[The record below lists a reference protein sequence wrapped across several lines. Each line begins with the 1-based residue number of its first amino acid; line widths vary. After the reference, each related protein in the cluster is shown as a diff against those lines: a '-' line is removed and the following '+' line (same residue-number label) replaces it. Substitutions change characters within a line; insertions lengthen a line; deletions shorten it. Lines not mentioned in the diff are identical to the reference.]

1 MTIQCEESGER
12 AGWNI
17 PSVEESG
24 ISAISRG
31 LNVDPIWARILLGRG
46 FDWDSLD
53 SSFLHPSPPDSD
65 NVGEIGLARETL
77 LDALSNQEQIAIYA
91 DLDVDGITSAVM
103 CSRFLTRRKHPHRVL
118 LVQREEGHGLNRE
131 RILALPD
138 EGVRLLIVADLGVS
152 NLSLLSEAKK
162 KGLSSIVV
170 DHHLMQEPW
179 PEEMA
184 IVHPQGRSHLTAV
197 GCLYVLLRSFVHES
211 EEREMAF
218 LSGLAVLS
226 DRAPILSEN
235 RYFVQALLD
244 ENVLEGFPGVRAL
257 LRKRIHRK
265 VMVNDYSFWVIPSL
279 NAPGRMSDPLP
290 AFRLL
295 MARTE
300 SEAERYSSQVVEMN
314 RRRREAE
321 WTIYEEVRRQWDGT
335 PVLFAPD
342 WAPGVMGRIAHRLC
356 EEFNQSV
363 FVGTLTASG
372 GVRGSLRLRGQ
383 ITLPDILKSLEG
395 LPISGGGHPKAGGL
409 GFPLEIL
416 EKVRVL
422 LSGILREQ
430 SASTLEDCDET
441 LEIDAFLPAY
451 YRSASFWEGFGKLTP
466 FGEGFPE
473 PLFGIRNVR
482 VEKMESANGRLV
494 LCHFRWNH
502 GTERAAFRY
511 SRNLPRP
518 GDRLDLVMTPE
529 LVGKGDRIERHFTI
543 RRHRHTG

>member
-1 MTIQCEESGER
+1 MNTQCEESGER
-12 AGWNI
+12 SVWNI
-17 PSVEESG
+17 PSVEESD
-24 ISAISRG
+24 ISVMAKG
-31 LNVDPIWARILLGRG
+31 LDIDPIWARILLGRG
-46 FDWDSLD
+46 FDWDSLG
-53 SSFLHPSPPDSD
+53 SSFLHPSPPGLG
-65 NVGEIGLARETL
+65 NVGDIGLARDVL
-77 LDALSNQEQIAIYA
+77 AGALENREQIAIYA

-103 CSRFLTRRKHPHRVL
+103 CSRFLIRRKHPHRVL
-118 LVQREEGHGLNRE
+118 LVQRNEGHGLNPE
-131 RILALPD
+131 RILSLPE
-138 EGVRLLIVADLGVS
+138 EGVKVLIVADLGVS
-152 NLSLLSEAKK
+152 NLPLLFEAKK
-162 KGLSSIVV
+162 RGLSPIVV

-179 PEEMA
+179 PSEMA
-184 IVHPQGRSHLTAV
+184 IVHPQGRSSLTAV
-197 GCLYVLLRSFVHES
+197 GCLYVLLKSFAHES

-226 DRAPILSEN
+226 DRAPILCEN
-235 RYFVQALLD
+235 RYFVQSLLD
-244 ENVLEGFPGVRAL
+244 ESVLEGFPGVRAL
-257 LRKRIHRK
+257 LRKRVHRK
-265 VMVNDYSFWVIPSL
+265 VMINDYSFWIIPSL

-295 MARTE
+295 MATTE
-300 SEAERYSSQVVEMN
+300 SEAERYSTQVMEMN

-335 PVLFAPD
+335 PVLFDPD

-422 LSGILREQ
+422 LSGILM
-430 SASTLEDCDET
+430 EDAVDSPENAEERM
-441 LEIDAFLPAY
+441 EIDAFLPAY
-451 YRSASFWEGFGKLTP
+451 YRSPSFWEGLGKLTP

-482 VEKMESANGRLV
+482 VEKMESTNGRLV

-511 SRNLPRP
+511 SRDLPRP
-518 GDRLDLVMTPE
+518 GDRLDLIMTPE